1 MDNLLTIARFS
12 YGKCNFLIKVL
23 SLKNASD
30 ISTSGKL
37 LYCVTSGEEDY
48 CVGRVSVH
56 EVRLMTAPFN
66 CIEREKW
73 DPY

>member
-30 ISTSGKL
+30 ISTSGTKAKANFT
-37 LYCVTSGEEDY
+37 YSSMNIIGKIVTIYSNKIKKRKKKKHIKKIA
-48 CVGRVSVH
+48 C
-56 EVRLMTAPFN
+56 
-66 CIEREKW
+66 
-73 DPY
+73 

>member
-1 MDNLLTIARFS
+1 V
-12 YGKCNFLIKVL
+12 GCIK
-23 SLKNASD
+23 LKIIGRWYNTAYLR
-30 ISTSGKL
+30 KL

-66 CIEREKW
+66 CRERERW